1 MPDEDRA
8 LEAVRCSKCGSDD
21 FYTRYRMKGAQLDD
35 DNRRNKASDECLRRT
50 CWCCGYRWTDPT
62 IDKRAH
68 TTTEGEP

>member
-1 MPDEDRA
+1 
-8 LEAVRCSKCGSDD
+8 
-21 FYTRYRMKGAQLDD
+21 MKGAQLDD